1 MIKFIL
7 ILAVI
12 MPSGEIRVDSSVL
25 DECPEKTLFT
35 AQMETKR
42 IHKEVIDWEARCYRI
57 DVGEM
62 LGNQS

>member
-1 MIKFIL
+1 MIKFVF

-12 MPSGEIRVDSSVL
+12 LPTGEIKVDSQIL
-25 DECPEKTLFT
+25 DKCPEKILFT
-35 AQMETKR
+35 AQMEDKR
-42 IHKEVIDWEARCYRI
+42 IHREISDWEARCYRI

>member
-1 MIKFIL
+1 MIKFVF

-12 MPSGEIRVDSSVL
+12 LPSGEIRVDSSVVN
-25 DECPEKTLFT
+25 ECPEKVLFT

-42 IHKEVIDWEARCYRI
+42 IYKEVIDWEARCYRI